1 MNKIELNLD
10 KSKKYV
16 VACSFGPDS
25 MSLLHACIQE
35 GLDIV
40 VAHVN
45 YHKRDVSNSEQE
57 RLEMFCNQNNI
68 ICEVLDTSNLK
79 PEGNFQEWARETR
92 YNFFKNVSE
101 KHKAYAVLVAH
112 QQDDLIETYLM
123 QKQRGN
129 IVKYWGIAQENELF
143 GVRVVRPL
151 LDYTKQQLE
160 DYDKENNVPYSID
173 ESNLT
178 DHYTRNQFR
187 HHIVPNLS
195 KKEREDILYEIKNQ
209 KVDIVGFDTELDVEV
224 FEELDYK
231 SIVAILDYY
240 MNIVGEHRD
249 LSQKFIEQIKV
260 AFKSYSNM
268 WFNITDSIGLELN
281 YGIVSIINRRRL
293 NSYEFDF
300 IDHFKNDFIEI
311 DFSNGAED
319 RGIVLNHE
327 QLIVKNV
334 NPKDLIKISDYE
346 AEIRRLFIDWKVPHY
361 LRSVWP
367 GIYTKDGKLIYVPRY
382 RKEFV
387 DEHKSVFK
395 IRTAYFREF

>member
-1 MNKIELNLD
+1 MNRLELNLD

-16 VACSFGPDS
+16 IACSFGPDS
-25 MSLLHACIQE
+25 MSLLHACILE

-68 ICEVLDTSNLK
+68 VYEVLDTEGMTV
-79 PEGNFQEWARETR
+79 EGNFQEWAREAR
-92 YNFFKNVSE
+92 YNFFKTVCE
-101 KHKAYAVLVAH
+101 KHNAHAVLVAH

-143 GVRVVRPL
+143 GVKVIRPL
-151 LDYTKQQLE
+151 LNYTKQQLE
-160 DYDKENNVPYSID
+160 DYDKENNVPYSVD

-187 HHIVPNLS
+187 HHVVPNLS
-195 KKEREDILYEIKNQ
+195 LKEREEILDEIKNQ
-209 KVDIVGFDTELDVEV
+209 KTETIGFDTELDVEV
-224 FEELDYK
+224 FEKLDYR
-231 SIVAILDYY
+231 SIIAILDYY

-268 WFNITDSIGLELN
+268 WFNITDSVGLELN
-281 YGIVSIINRRRL
+281 YGVVSIINRKRL
-293 NSYEFDF
+293 EQYSFEFVDN
-300 IDHFKNDFIEI
+300 IKNEFLEI
-311 DFSNGAED
+311 DFSQGVED
-319 RGIVLNHE
+319 RGIVQIGE
-327 QLIVKNV
+327 QLVIKNV
-334 NPKDLIKISDYE
+334 NPKDSVKINDYE
-346 AEIRRLFIDWKVPHY
+346 AEVRRLFIDWKMPHY

-367 GIYTKDGKLIYVPRY
+367 GIYDKNGKLLYIPRY
-382 RKEFV
+382 RREFV

-395 IRTAYFREF
+395 FRTAYFKEF